1 MKNDK
6 KMQENVFNEKMIK
19 NDKNDKKMLK
29 NDKKMIKNIT
39 WPTFG
44 HVRTCENTLGINWIN
59 M

>member
-1 MKNDK
+1 MQKN
-6 KMQENVFNEKMIK
+6 VLNEKMIK
-19 NDKNDKKMLK
+19 NENNDKKCLK

-44 HVRTCENTLGINWIN
+44 HVRTCENPLGINWIN